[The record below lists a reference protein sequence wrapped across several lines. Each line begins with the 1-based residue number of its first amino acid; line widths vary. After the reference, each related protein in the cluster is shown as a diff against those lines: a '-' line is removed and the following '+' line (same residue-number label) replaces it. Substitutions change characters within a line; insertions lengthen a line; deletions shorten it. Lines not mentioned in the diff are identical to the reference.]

1 MGRYELVERVL
12 GWLNKIPGR
21 NSDSWFENYGERIS
35 PPYPQVG
42 IPPWT
47 WAEIIMMVIKD
58 MLGVA
63 PEKDYVRIKPVL
75 LPSINKLDAI
85 VPVRSMIIDLKITRR
100 DKEKKPKE
108 ILLPI
113 VKGRV
118 KVIMEI

>member
-85 VPVRSMIIDLKITRR
+85 TRR